1 MKIIHLYAHS
11 DLELL
16 PVVEKV
22 VEQGLL
28 RASDSVA
35 LVTTVQHTKMI
46 QGVIEFLEKQG
57 VTVKNYGNI
66 LGCMHP
72 KVDDVQIPEKTLL
85 YIGDGLFHPKGLCL
99 RLKRD
104 VVVANPATQQ
114 AFVLKKEEVAD
125 IEKRLKGARLK
136 FHTATNVGVLISVK
150 SGQKTVQQTVP
161 KIMKIQ
167 EKYPDKKFYFFGA
180 NTLDIQSLEDFPF
193 IEVWV
198 NTMCPRMVDDDVKF
212 PKPMLNVMDLD
223 E

>member
-16 PVVEKV
+16 PAVKKA
-22 VEQGLL
+22 VEQDLL
-28 RASDSVA
+28 KESVA
-35 LVTTVQHTKMI
+35 LVTTIQHTKI
-46 QGVIEFLEKQG
+46 ILEVAEFLSKQG
-57 VTVKNYGNI
+57 LAVTNYGNI

-72 KVDDVQIPEKTLL
+72 KVAEIPEKTLL

-114 AFVLKKEEVAD
+114 AFVLKKEEIAD

-136 FHTATNVGVLISVK
+136 FHTATQVGVLISVK

-193 IEVWV
+193 IEVWM

-212 PKPMLNVMDLD
+212 PKPMLNLMDL
-223 E
+223 EGENII

>member
-16 PVVEKV
+16 PAVKKA
-22 VEQGLL
+22 VEQDLL
-28 RASDSVA
+28 KESVA
-35 LVTTVQHTKMI
+35 LVTTIQHTKI
-46 QGVIEFLEKQG
+46 ILEVAEFLSKQG
-57 VTVKNYGNI
+57 LAVTNYGNI
-66 LGCMHP
+66 LGC
-72 KVDDVQIPEKTLL
+72 I
-85 YIGDGLFHPKGLCL
+85 HPKGLCL

-114 AFVLKKEEVAD
+114 AFVLKKEEIAD

-136 FHTATNVGVLISVK
+136 FHTATQVGVLISVK

-193 IEVWV
+193 IEVWM
-198 NTMCPRMVDDDVKF
+198 NTMCPRMVDDDVEF
-212 PKPMLNVMDLD
+212 PKPMLNLMDF
-223 E
+223 EGENII